1 MGIWA
6 ALNLAAAVGLW
17 SEKTRCASPPF
28 AHGSILGCHLYGCM
42 HPCTA
47 SGAGKHPPH
56 QACCVLRRV
65 GKELSSPLV
74 ATLVGLLFSNLG
86 IIGGPKAAGVYSVV
100 NSFILPLAIPLLLFS
115 ADLR

>member
-1 MGIWA
+1 MHATKRDHG
-6 ALNLAAAVGLW
+6 
-17 SEKTRCASPPF
+17 TREPF
-28 AHGSILGCHLYGCM
+28 SQTKACE
-42 HPCTA
+42 
-47 SGAGKHPPH
+47 
-56 QACCVLRRV
+56 ACCRV

-115 ADLR
+115 ADLRSGPLRLSKLCI